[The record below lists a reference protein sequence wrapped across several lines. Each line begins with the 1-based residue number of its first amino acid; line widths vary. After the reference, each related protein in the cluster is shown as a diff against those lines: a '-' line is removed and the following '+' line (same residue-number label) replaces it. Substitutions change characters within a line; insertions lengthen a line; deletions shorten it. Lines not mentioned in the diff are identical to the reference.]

1 MYKPVRGIRSDEE
14 NVGTGFQELEMGN
27 LLGSD
32 SMQKRKVRLQCSKSI
47 TVHNNKI
54 TSECQ
59 LVCVYCFLGIPEC
72 IGPVP
77 QTGGR
82 HPIGEILLSTVC
94 SPCHYFRTGEHFRT
108 GSTTGKW
115 HPFPSLPAL
124 PSAVS

>member
-1 MYKPVRGIRSDEE
+1 MNGR
-14 NVGTGFQELEMGN
+14 NVGRRFQELEMGN
-27 LLGSD
+27 LLASD
-32 SMQKRKVRLQCSKSI
+32 LMQKRNMRLL
-47 TVHNNKI
+47 N
-54 TSECQ
+54 
-59 LVCVYCFLGIPEC
+59 LCVYCFLGIPEC

-77 QTGGR
+77 QTGGG